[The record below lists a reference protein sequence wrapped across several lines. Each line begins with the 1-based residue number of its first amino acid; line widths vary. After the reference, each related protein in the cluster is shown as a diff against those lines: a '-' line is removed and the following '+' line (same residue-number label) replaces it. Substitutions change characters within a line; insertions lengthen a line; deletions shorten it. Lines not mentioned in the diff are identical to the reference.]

1 MKSNFGMN
9 GNGERWAV
17 LEFVD
22 APTLSRVDEPTLRK
36 PELSM
41 LAFLPLST
49 PIDPEVLV
57 GEIF

>member
-1 MKSNFGMN
+1 MN